1 MDTKIKGCI
10 YGAVGAMTYGM
21 NPLFA
26 VNLYKDGMNPDSVLL
41 FRYFF
46 ALPILAV
53 MIKMRGHDF
62 RLTIKETVSLFIVGM
77 LVATSS
83 LTLYMSYNYM
93 PAGIAS
99 TMLFVYPIIVA
110 VLMMFL
116 GEKLQFMTVVCIA
129 LAVGGIAMLYK
140 SDGETTLNPVGCII
154 VLISALSYAIY
165 IVAINRKVFQ
175 NIPTLKLTFYT
186 LLFGAGLYAARIALG
201 SDFVCPPAARWDM
214 WLSIVCM
221 AIFPTVLS
229 FVWTTMAIQY
239 VGSTP
244 TAILGAME
252 PVTAVVLGILF
263 LGESLTF
270 RESIGLVMIL
280 VAVCI
285 VIGGKSITDRLLR
298 IRKLFPRNIKK

>member
-1 MDTKIKGCI
+1 MDTKLKGYL
-10 YGAVGAMTYGM
+10 YGAVAAMTYGM

-26 VNLYKDGMNPDSVLL
+26 VTLYKDGMNPDSVLL
-41 FRYFF
+41 FRYLF

-62 RLTIKETVSLFIVGM
+62 RLTLKETLSLFGIGI
-77 LVATSS
+77 LVASSS
-83 LTLYMSYNYM
+83 LTLYVSYNYLS
-93 PAGIAS
+93 AGIAS
-99 TMLFVYPIIVA
+99 TMLFVYPVIVA
-110 VLMMFL
+110 VLMVILF
-116 GEKLQFMTVVCIA
+116 GEKVRLVTVFCIA

-140 SDGETTLNPVGCII
+140 SDGDDTLNLTGTII
-154 VLISALSYAIY
+154 VLCSSLTYAIY
-165 IVAINRKVFQ
+165 IVAINRDIYKH
-175 NIPTLKLTFYT
+175 IPTLKLTFYT
-186 LLFGAGLYAARIALG
+186 LMFGAGLFGVRILFFTDLV
-201 SDFVCPPAARWDM
+201 SPPVDRWDM
-214 WLSIVCM
+214 WLNIVCM

-229 FVWTTMAIQY
+229 FVWTTMAVQY

-244 TAILGAME
+244 TAILGALE

-263 LGESLTF
+263 LGESLTL

-298 IRKLFPRNIKK
+298 IRKMFPRRK